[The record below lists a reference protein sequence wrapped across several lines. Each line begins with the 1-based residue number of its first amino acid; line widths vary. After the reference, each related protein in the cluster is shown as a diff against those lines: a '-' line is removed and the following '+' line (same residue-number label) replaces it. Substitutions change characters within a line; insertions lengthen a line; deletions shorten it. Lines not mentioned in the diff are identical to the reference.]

1 MYFFVCFFESEFN
14 LNAEAPLDILSKGI
28 KYDELSY
35 NIVGRT
41 AGAKRGSCYDPKIN
55 YRE

>member
-1 MYFFVCFFESEFN
+1 MLFCLFFESYFN
-14 LNAEAPLDILSKGI
+14 LNAEAPLDILSRGI

-35 NIVGRT
+35 NIVGR
-41 AGAKRGSCYDPKIN
+41 AGGAKKGSCYDPKIN